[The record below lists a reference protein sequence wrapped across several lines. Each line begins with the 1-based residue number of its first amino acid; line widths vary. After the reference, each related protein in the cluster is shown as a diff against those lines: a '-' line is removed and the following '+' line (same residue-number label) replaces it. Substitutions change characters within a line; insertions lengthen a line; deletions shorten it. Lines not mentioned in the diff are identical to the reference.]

1 MILLILHEKKK
12 TDFDKKLIN
21 INKKVNSNKKSSYS
35 KWI

>member
-1 MILLILHEKKK
+1 MILLILHEKK

-21 INKKVNSNKKSSYS
+21 INKKVTSNKKSSYS